1 MKRKIVFIC
10 LMIFMLAISIICVI
24 LSIPIINKGVEDLQ
38 QFLEAIF
45 MLFGGVIPLIL
56 FIFLLLMAV
65 INRKNI
71 RGEKRLV

>member
-1 MKRKIVFIC
+1 MRKIVFIC

-38 QFLEAIF
+38 QYLEAIF
-45 MLFGGVIPLIL
+45 MLFGGVISLIL
-56 FIFLLLMAV
+56 FIFLLLVAV

-71 RGEKRLV
+71 K

>member
-10 LMIFMLAISIICVI
+10 LMIFMLSISIICVI

-38 QFLEAIF
+38 QYLEAIF
-45 MLFGGVIPLIL
+45 MLFGGVISLIL

-71 RGEKRLV
+71 K

>member
-10 LMIFMLAISIICVI
+10 LMIFMLSISIICVI

-38 QFLEAIF
+38 QYLEAIF
-45 MLFGGVIPLIL
+45 MLFGGVISLIL
-56 FIFLLLMAV
+56 FIFLLLVAV

-71 RGEKRLV
+71 K

>member
-38 QFLEAIF
+38 QYLEAIF
-45 MLFGGVIPLIL
+45 MLFGGVISLIL
-56 FIFLLLMAV
+56 FIFLLLVAV

-71 RGEKRLV
+71 K

>member
-45 MLFGGVIPLIL
+45 MLFGGVISLIL
-56 FIFLLLMAV
+56 FIFLLMIAV

-71 RGEKRLV
+71 K

>member
-38 QFLEAIF
+38 QYLEAIF
-45 MLFGGVIPLIL
+45 MLFGGVISLIL

-71 RGEKRLV
+71 K

>member
-24 LSIPIINKGVEDLQ
+24 LSILIINKGVEDLQ
-38 QFLEAIF
+38 HFLEAIF
-45 MLFGGVIPLIL
+45 MLFGGVIPLIS

-71 RGEKRLV
+71 K

>member
-24 LSIPIINKGVEDLQ
+24 LSFPIINKGVEDLQ
-38 QFLEAIF
+38 QYLEAIF
-45 MLFGGVIPLIL
+45 MLFGGVISLIL

-71 RGEKRLV
+71 K

>member
-45 MLFGGVIPLIL
+45 MLFGGVISLIL

-71 RGEKRLV
+71 K